1 MTSEMI
7 AVPARRTGRMLV
19 AIVAL
24 AVSARLVH
32 AQTPNRCATV
42 QPDDSAGMV
51 AVRRFVAAGG
61 HVPVVDSMRR
71 SLGVDTVDT
80 ADVLRI
86 RSDKLCRLALAAR
99 LAYLGMAADD
109 GLPVRVYGV
118 GDRYFVEEIGSREW
132 RVVWVF
138 GREWNHLGN
147 IGL

>member
-1 MTSEMI
+1 MTSGMI
-7 AVPARRTGRMLV
+7 TRPVRRTARMLTAV
-19 AIVAL
+19 VAL
-24 AVSARLVH
+24 VASARLVYSQ
-32 AQTPNRCATV
+32 APNRCATV

-86 RSDKLCRLALAAR
+86 RSDRLCQLALAAR
-99 LAYLGMAADD
+99 LAYLGTAADD

-138 GREWNHLGN
+138 DRAWNHLGN
-147 IGL
+147 LAL